1 MDVFSVDSLSA
12 VPDEALVSLC
22 GSVPSAIEQLFQRY
36 HKLISDMARSFAGNP
51 TDCEDYVQEGFLG
64 LLAAAS
70 SYQPEGVA
78 SFRTYASVCI
88 RNRMRSAFKKQHPD
102 PAGEQMTSAVS
113 LDDPEQSLG
122 DLLADGEDSPE
133 QAYLEKERIA
143 ELYERIASV
152 LSRQELEIFHLSV
165 SGLSYEEIAKRLK
178 ISIKSVDNAIQRA
191 RRKLR
196 SVRNLMADPKADSC
210 AEPQ

>member
-1 MDVFSVDSLSA
+1 MGVFSVDSLSA
-12 VPDEALVSLC
+12 MPDEALVSLC
-22 GSVPSAIEQLFQRY
+22 GTEPSAFEQLFLRY
-36 HKLISDMARSFAGNP
+36 HRLISEMARSFAGNP
-51 TDCEDYVQEGFLG
+51 SDCEDYAQEGFLG

-70 SYQPEGVA
+70 SYQPDGAA
-78 SFRTYASVCI
+78 SFRTYAAVCI

-102 PAGEQMTSAVS
+102 FAGEQMQSAVS
-113 LDDPEQSLG
+113 LDDPEQSFG

-133 QAYLEKERIA
+133 QVYLEKERIA

-165 SGLSYEEIAKRLK
+165 SGLSYEEIAKRQG
-178 ISIKSVDNAIQRA
+178 ISVKSVDNAIQRA
-191 RRKLR
+191 SRKLR
-196 SVRNLMADPKADSC
+196 SVRNLTADSDADSC